1 MEQTQ
6 DQDLHQL
13 LDAAGF
19 RWQGKSVRAKAKAF
33 RVRWRATVGRLAIEE
48 QNGG

>member
-1 MEQTQ
+1 MQQASDE
-6 DQDLHQL
+6 
-13 LDAAGF
+13 
-19 RWQGKSVRAKAKAF
+19 GKSVRAKAKAF